1 MLTIWLVETTENH
14 IVLGYFCKG
23 DLIRLFLLLFLFLF
37 YSLFQPLLFY
47 CIESFYVIFRKAN
60 HDLVSISIG
69 GLKYCSELKLSYW
82 IFGSLIYFSIR
93 GRKSRVNQALVNG
106 VMELLHMTKWAL
118 LRKEQTFSR
127 IIIWLFGLKL
137 IVKST
142 KWLTWISS
150 EELNDLFGSDCKN
163 EAVL

>member
-1 MLTIWLVETTENH
+1 MKPLKTILYLVIFVKEIWLD
-14 IVLGYFCKG
+14 YFYSC
-23 DLIRLFLLLFLFLF
+23 FYSYF

-69 GLKYCSELKLSYW
+69 SLKYCSELKLSYW

-106 VMELLHMTKWAL
+106 VIELLHMTKWAL

-137 IVKST
+137 IVKNT

>member
-1 MLTIWLVETTENH
+1 MKPLKTILYLVIFVKEIWLD
-14 IVLGYFCKG
+14 YFYSC
-23 DLIRLFLLLFLFLF
+23 FYSYF

-93 GRKSRVNQALVNG
+93 GRKSRVNQALVNE
-106 VMELLHMTKWAL
+106 VIELLHMTKWAL
-118 LRKEQTFSR
+118 LRKEQTFSI

-150 EELNDLFGSDCKN
+150 EELNDLFVSDCKN

>member
-1 MLTIWLVETTENH
+1 MKPLKTILYLVIFVKEIWLD
-14 IVLGYFCKG
+14 YFYSC
-23 DLIRLFLLLFLFLF
+23 FYSYF

-93 GRKSRVNQALVNG
+93 GRKSRVNQALVNE
-106 VMELLHMTKWAL
+106 VIELLHMTKWAL

-150 EELNDLFGSDCKN
+150 EELNDLFVSDCKN

>member
-1 MLTIWLVETTENH
+1 MKPLKTILYLVIFVKEIWLD
-14 IVLGYFCKG
+14 YFYSC
-23 DLIRLFLLLFLFLF
+23 FYSYF

-106 VMELLHMTKWAL
+106 VIELLHMTKWAL

-150 EELNDLFGSDCKN
+150 EELNDLFGSGCKN

>member
-1 MLTIWLVETTENH
+1 MKPLKTILYLVIFVKEIWLD
-14 IVLGYFCKG
+14 YFYSC
-23 DLIRLFLLLFLFLF
+23 FYSYF

-93 GRKSRVNQALVNG
+93 GRKSRVNQALVNE
-106 VMELLHMTKWAL
+106 VIELLHMTKWAL

>member
-1 MLTIWLVETTENH
+1 MKPLKTILYLVIFVKEIWLD
-14 IVLGYFCKG
+14 YFYSC
-23 DLIRLFLLLFLFLF
+23 FYSYF

-60 HDLVSISIG
+60 HHLVSISIG

-106 VMELLHMTKWAL
+106 VIELLHMTKWAL

>member
-1 MLTIWLVETTENH
+1 MKPLKTILYLVIFVKEIWLD
-14 IVLGYFCKG
+14 YFYSCSYSY
-23 DLIRLFLLLFLFLF
+23 F

-137 IVKST
+137 LVKST